1 MSQPHSSGDVTPHGA
16 LRLGTGALSAPGYEV
31 FILVTT
37 VLSLINWVF
46 IVLPFH
52 FGMDIRGLLWVMQ
65 PILTAILLLDF
76 ALRLHQSRPRRWH
89 YMNKNGGWFDLIGS
103 LPLCG
108 ILRLF
113 RLVRAAQAFRE
124 YGTRT
129 TVAWFVG
136 NRARGALFLVL
147 SLLLIILEVGGLL
160 MLHFEVGAPGANIET
175 GGDAL
180 WFGIVTI
187 STVGYGEIFPVTT
200 GGRITATVMIF
211 AGVAIIGIF
220 TAWAAS
226 AFLAPGQSPDGND
239 PAILVPDTPP
249 ALSSAQSTQRLI
261 ADLRQRLDELEAA
274 VRREGS

>member
-1 MSQPHSSGDVTPHGA
+1 
-16 LRLGTGALSAPGYEV
+16 
-31 FILVTT
+31 

>member
-1 MSQPHSSGDVTPHGA
+1 MSQPGSSGDATPHGV
-16 LRLGTGALSAPGYEV
+16 LRFGTGVLSAPGYEV

-37 VLSLINWVF
+37 VLALINWVL

-52 FGMDIRGLLWVMQ
+52 FGIDIRGLLWLME
-65 PILTAILLLDF
+65 PILTAILLIDF
-76 ALRLHQSRPRRWH
+76 GLRLHQSRPRRWH
-89 YMNKNGGWFDLIGS
+89 YMNKGGGWFDLIGS
-103 LPLCG
+103 LPLFHL
-108 ILRLF
+108 LRIY
-113 RLVRAAQAFRE
+113 RLVQASEAFRK

-129 TVAWFVG
+129 TVAWFVR

-147 SLLLIILEVGGLL
+147 SLLLVVLEAGGVLV
-160 MLHFEVGAPGANIET
+160 LHFEAGAPGANIET

-187 STVGYGEIFPVTT
+187 STVGYGEIFPVTD
-200 GGRITATVMIF
+200 GGKITAIVMIF
-211 AGVAIIGIF
+211 AGVAILGIF

-226 AFLAPGQSPDGND
+226 TFLAPGQSQDGND
-239 PAILVPDTPP
+239 PGILVSDTPP
-249 ALSSAQSTQRLI
+249 APSSAQSTHRLI